1 MGVSRPGGL
10 GEVASGDVGGGLGL
24 KASPI
29 EVGELLPVVLLILLG
44 VIVICPNNVFRWLH
58 VRPLWFRNPDNE

>member
-29 EVGELLPVVLLILLG
+29 EVGELLPGVLLILLG

-58 VRPLWFRNPDNE
+58 VRLLWFRNPDNE

>member
-1 MGVSRPGGL
+1 MSRPGGL

-58 VRPLWFRNPDNE
+58 VRLLWFRNPDNE